1 MSKKKK
7 NKHSIFEFPRNC
19 KGTNISGASFEDLK
33 AASDFYHKSDTAHYV
48 ERLDEIINQQGYKM
62 SNWEVEQLNSMYEK
76 FSAQYNSPLA
86 KALK

>member
-7 NKHSIFEFPRNC
+7 KNKNFPFPPNC
-19 KGTNISGASFEDLK
+19 KGGINVTGATFEDLK
-33 AASDFYHKSDTAHYV
+33 AINEIYQRSDTSHYV
-48 ERLDEIINQQGYKM
+48 ERLDEVINRGNYKM
-62 SNWEVEQLNSMYEK
+62 SNWEVEQLNSFYEK